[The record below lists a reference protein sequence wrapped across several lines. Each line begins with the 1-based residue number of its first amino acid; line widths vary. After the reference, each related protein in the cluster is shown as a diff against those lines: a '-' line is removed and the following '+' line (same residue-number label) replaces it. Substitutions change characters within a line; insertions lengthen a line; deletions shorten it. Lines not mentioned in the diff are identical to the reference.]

1 MRYPEHIFKA
11 YDIRGLVGTELSSEF
26 AYALG
31 RAFVVFL
38 RGIGQDLSAK
48 NIVVGYDMRPSS
60 QDYYREVIRGITDQG
75 VDVVNIGMT
84 STPVFNF
91 TCAHVE
97 GHAGGIMVT
106 ASHNPAEWNGF
117 KLAFGDGLP
126 IGLGNG
132 GSEIQKIME
141 AGDWSEV
148 GLKGIEKSFD
158 ALYLYIQHIFSLVSK
173 DSLHPFKVV
182 VDFGNGMGSVVL
194 PEVIKQLPIEVVYL
208 YDTPDGTFP
217 NHEANPLKLETLQ
230 DLQKK
235 VLEVGA
241 DFGFALDGD
250 ADRIGLVDEKG
261 DVVEASYVGAI
272 LGSEVL
278 RAHGGGKMLYDLRS
292 SMKVAEVWREAGGE
306 PVMSRVG
313 RAFIVGEMKKL
324 GAIFGS
330 ELSLHLFYQDM
341 HDLESSD
348 LSFLYVS
355 QLLSR
360 EGKPLSVLVKSLKTY
375 FHSGEINFE
384 VHDTDGTLVRVEEF
398 YKSQAQEITHLDGV
412 LLKFDWGWI
421 NLRKSN
427 TEPVVRLNLEA
438 KTKEKM
444 ESMLEEVKN
453 LIEK

>member
-1 MRYPEHIFKA
+1 MKYPSHIFKA
-11 YDIRGLVGTELSSEF
+11 YDIRGLIEGDLSLEF

-38 RGIGQDLSAK
+38 RQRGKDLQGKS
-48 NIVVGYDMRPSS
+48 IVLGYDMRPSS
-60 QDYYREVIRGITDQG
+60 VGYVKELIAGINDEG
-75 VDVVNIGMT
+75 VDVVNISMT

-91 TCAHVE
+91 CCAHIE
-97 GHAGGIMVT
+97 KHAAGIMVT

-117 KLAFGDGLP
+117 KLAFEDGLP
-126 IGLGNG
+126 IGLENG

-141 AGDWSEV
+141 AGDWTDASLRGSEHS
-148 GLKGIEKSFD
+148 LD
-158 ALYLYIQHIFSLVSK
+158 ALSVYKQHVFSLVKKENFAS
-173 DSLHPFKVV
+173 FKVV
-182 VDFGNGMGSVVL
+182 VDFGNGMGCVVL
-194 PEVIKQLPIEVVYL
+194 PEIIKGLPLEVTYL

-217 NHEANPLKLETLQ
+217 NHEANPLKTETLQ

-261 DVVEASYVGAI
+261 NVVEASYVGAL
-272 LGSEVL
+272 LGNEVL
-278 RAHGGGKMLYDLRS
+278 RSHGSGKMLYDLRS
-292 SMKVAEVWREAGGE
+292 SMKVAEYWRAAGGE

-313 RAFIVGEMKKL
+313 RAFIVGEMKRV

-330 ELSLHLFYQDM
+330 ELSLHLFYHDM

-348 LSFLYVS
+348 LSFLYVL

-360 EGKPLSVLVKSLKTY
+360 EQKPLSDLLEDLKTY

-384 VHDTDGTLVRVEEF
+384 VHDTDAVLKGVEEF
-398 YKSQAQEITHLDGV
+398 YTAQAREITHLDGV
-412 LLKFDWGWI
+412 LLTFDWGWI

-444 ESMLEEVKN
+444 ESMLEEVKR

>member
-1 MRYPEHIFKA
+1 MKFPAHIFKA

-38 RGIGQDLSAK
+38 RGIVQDLNEK

-60 QDYYREVIRGITDQG
+60 QDYYREVIRGITDEG
-75 VDVVNIGMT
+75 VNAVNIGMT

-141 AGDWSEV
+141 AGEWNV
-148 GLKGIEKSFD
+148 AGIKGSEKSFN
-158 ALYLYIQHIFSLVSK
+158 AFELYIQHIFALVSK
-173 DSLHPFKVV
+173 ETLRPFKVV

-194 PEVIKQLPIEVVYL
+194 PKIIKELSLEVVYL

-217 NHEANPLKLETLQ
+217 NHEANPLKVDTLH

-261 DVVEASYVGAI
+261 NVVEASYVGAL
-272 LGSEVL
+272 LGNEVL
-278 RAHGGGKMLYDLRS
+278 RVHGGGKMLYDLRS
-292 SMKVAEVWREAGGE
+292 SMKVAEFWREAGAE

-313 RAFIVGEMKKL
+313 RAFIVGEMKRL

-348 LSFLYVS
+348 LSFLYVL

-360 EGKPLSVLVKSLKTY
+360 EGKSLSVLVESLKTY

-412 LLKFDWGWI
+412 LLTFDWGWI

-438 KTKEKM
+438 KSKEKM
-444 ESMLEEVKN
+444 ESMLEEVKQI
-453 LIEK
+453 IEK

>member
-1 MRYPEHIFKA
+1 MTFPESIFKA
-11 YDIRGLVGTELSSEF
+11 YDIRGLVGLELSPEF
-26 AYALG
+26 SYALG
-31 RAFVVFL
+31 RAFVVFF
-38 RGIGQDLSAK
+38 RNIGQDLREK
-48 NIVVGYDMRPSS
+48 DIVVGYDMRPSS
-60 QDYYREVIRGITDQG
+60 QDYYRELIRGITDEG
-75 VDVVNIGMT
+75 VHVVNIGMT

-91 TCAHVE
+91 TCAHVD
-97 GHAGGIMVT
+97 GHVGGIMVT

-132 GSEIQKIME
+132 GSEIRKIME
-141 AGDWSEV
+141 DAEWKDTEKK
-148 GLKGIEKSFD
+148 GLEKPFN
-158 ALYLYIQHIFSLVSK
+158 ALELYIDHIFELVK
-173 DSLHPFKVV
+173 KENIRPFKVV

-194 PEVIKQLPIEVVYL
+194 PSVIQKLPLEVMYL
-208 YDTPDGTFP
+208 YETPDGTFP
-217 NHEANPLKLETLQ
+217 NHEANPLKVETLL

-235 VLEVGA
+235 VVEVAA

-261 DVVEASYVGAI
+261 NVVEASYVGAL
-272 LGSEVL
+272 LGGEVL
-278 RAHGGGKMLYDLRS
+278 RAHGEGKMLYDLRS
-292 SMKVAEVWREAGGE
+292 SMKVAEFWRDAGAE
-306 PVMSRVG
+306 PIMSRVG
-313 RAFIVGEMKKL
+313 RAFIVGEMKHL
-324 GAIFGS
+324 NAIFGS
-330 ELSLHLFYQDM
+330 ELSLHLFYHDM

-348 LSFLYVS
+348 LSFLYLL

-360 EGKPLSVLVKSLKTY
+360 EQKTLSALVENLKTY

-384 VHDTDGTLVRVEEF
+384 VHDTDATLKRVEEF
-398 YKSQAQEITHLDGV
+398 FSEQAREISHLDGV

-444 ESMLEEVKN
+444 NDILEEVKG
-453 LIEK
+453 LIQK